1 MGMHLSKTAR
11 HLAVALTLAVGA
23 AGAVALPAWA
33 ASHGK
38 SPAQHRTG
46 QHAPV
51 GTSVGTGAAVPD
63 AAVSTKVGTGAAA
76 SGSAVSTKVGNSK
89 AVLGRTTGTKV
100 QDGTA
105 VLGEAVK
112 YVRHKDGS
120 IHKVR

>member
-1 MGMHLSKTAR
+1 MGTHLSTPAR

-51 GTSVGTGAAVPD
+51 GSSVGTGAAVSD
-63 AAVSTKVGTGAAA
+63 AAVSTTVGTGAPVP
-76 SGSAVSTKVGNSK
+76 GSATSTKVGS
-89 AVLGRTTGTKV
+89 
-100 QDGTA
+100 GTA
-105 VLGEAVK
+105 VLGPAVK

-120 IHKVR
+120 IHRVR

>member
-1 MGMHLSKTAR
+1 MGTHLSMTAR

-46 QHAPV
+46 HAV
-51 GTSVGTGAAVPD
+51 D
-63 AAVSTKVGTGAAA
+63 A
-76 SGSAVSTKVGNSK
+76 
-89 AVLGRTTGTKV
+89 LGRRSGPALPLATRQSARRPGPAPPFGTHYRHEG

-105 VLGEAVK
+105 VLGAAVK

-120 IHKVR
+120 IHRVR